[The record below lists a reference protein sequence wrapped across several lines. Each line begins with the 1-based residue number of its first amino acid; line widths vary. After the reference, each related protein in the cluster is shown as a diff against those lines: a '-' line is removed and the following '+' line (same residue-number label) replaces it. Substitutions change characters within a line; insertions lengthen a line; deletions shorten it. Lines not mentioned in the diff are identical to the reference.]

1 MYICMHVLI
10 TSCSTCQCYCYT
22 YPLYSSLM
30 KLSLPEVTVLLT
42 LIGGLG
48 TNLTHQLVFNVSG
61 VDFDLRQPPVILQ
74 KVVHLH
80 ISAFKSLYNDVMSA
94 IAKSEDQNSL

>member
-1 MYICMHVLI
+1 MQDVAIV
-10 TSCSTCQCYCYT
+10 SCCTTCPCCLHMC
-22 YPLYSSLM
+22 PLYSSLM
-30 KLSLPEVTVLLT
+30 KLSVPEVTVLLT
-42 LIGGLG
+42 LIGGLE
-48 TNLTHQLVFNVSG
+48 TSLTHQLVFNVSG

-94 IAKSEDQNSL
+94 LAKSEDQNSL